1 MTTAAIL
8 DWATAREAGV
18 AGAGGKG
25 WQLARM
31 AQLGIPV
38 PPGFVLA
45 ASASLARRPGE
56 PMAEARG
63 PGRAAG
69 PRPPRGGGRP
79 PARGAAAPP
88 PAPP

>member
-8 DWATAREAGV
+8 DWGAAREAGV

-31 AQLGIPV
+31 AQLGVPV

-56 PMAEARG
+56 PVADALAQALHEALRQ
-63 PGRAAG
+63 R
-69 PRPPRGGGRP
+69 
-79 PARGAAAPP
+79 
-88 PAPP
+88 